1 MHCCCCSVTKS
12 CLTLCNPMDCS
23 TPGFSVLQYLQI
35 CLSRVCSN
43 SPLSQWCN
51 PTISSSVAPFSCL
64 QSFPASGSFPMNR
77 LFASGGQSIRASA
90 SASVLP
96 VNMQGWSP
104 LGMTGLIFLLSK
116 GLSRVFSTTIQK
128 HQFFGT
134 KPSLWSN
141 SHIRTWLL
149 ERVFIS
155 PTNVSGIKNK
165 ETVQIHMELKTQTY
179 DPILASRNTSCIFVC
194 CVFWFFPAKIHEEID
209 QVIGPHR
216 IPSVDDRAKMPY
228 TDAVIHEIQ
237 RLTDIVPMGVPHNVI
252 RDTHFRG
259 YLLPKVELHL
269 RSHPSLLLY
278 PTVPHSSWVPTILH
292 TPTLISPN
300 WAHLHPRAPTSFLFL
315 ALSLKTPSTF
325 ATQMPS
331 IHNTSWTSRATS
343 RRMKPFCLFPLVGV
357 YGLSPPYPHQL
368 CRNTLGMSPNHWSVF
383 DIQVWMGS
391 WVLFHRLI
399 QY

>member
-216 IPSVDDRAKMPY
+216 IPSVDDRAKCPTQMPWSM
-228 TDAVIHEIQ
+228 
-237 RLTDIVPMGVPHNVI
+237 RS
-252 RDTHFRG
+252 RDSQISCPWASPIMSSGTLISEATFCPRWSCTSV
-259 YLLPKVELHL
+259 LIP
-269 RSHPSLLLY
+269 PSSCTPLY
-278 PTVPHSSWVPTILH
+278 PTPPGSLPFSILQRWFLLTEPIFTPGHRRLSSSWLCPQRPQV
-292 TPTLISPN
+292 
-300 WAHLHPRAPTSFLFL
+300 
-315 ALSLKTPSTF
+315 LSLPRCLLST
-325 ATQMPS
+325 TLPG
-331 IHNTSWTSRATS
+331 RAG
-343 RRMKPFCLFPLVGV
+343 PLQEEW
-357 YGLSPPYPHQL
+357 SL
-368 CRNTLGMSPNHWSVF
+368 CAFFLW
-383 DIQVWMGS
+383 
-391 WVLFHRLI
+391 
-399 QY
+399 